1 MNIRLSFCLIVSV
14 LTLGYLSAQT
24 GSVSPYSFVGLGE
37 QNFRGTQLARMM
49 GGLDVFSDSIHVN
62 LNNPAGYSELK
73 YTTYSLGI
81 NYNTNIISSAS
92 SNITLSGASLDY
104 LSVAIPTKFFG
115 FGFGLIPLTS
125 VGYKIEDRNE
135 IGQDVFVNRFEGSG
149 GTNQV
154 YFSVGFPFT
163 KYLRL
168 GATSFYN
175 FGTLEYSRSQYLEG
189 VDLATFSD
197 QSTQISGLSYRLSAN
212 AIIPLF
218 KDLEF
223 RVLYSLQPGK
233 DLKSQNRQVFYTQSV
248 SENTLADVY
257 EDDLSTRNLDVTT
270 KLLPGHTRIG
280 LGLGKPN
287 KWFFGGQINLINSSK
302 IEGLFPVRDNV
313 QYEDAQ
319 QWIVGGFYI
328 PDYSSITNYFG
339 RITYRIGFRSEN
351 SGFLIENQSL
361 RSNVLSFGLGLPI
374 RGLSNAN
381 IGLELG
387 QQGTRKLGLVS
398 QSSVSL
404 RLGLSL
410 NDLWFVKR
418 KYN

>member
-1 MNIRLSFCLIVSV
+1 MKLCFCLIASV
-14 LTLGYLSAQT
+14 AMLGYLPAQT
-24 GSVSPYSFVGLGE
+24 GSVSPYSFAGLGE
-37 QNFRGTQLARMM
+37 QNFRGTQLVRMM
-49 GGLDVFSDSIHVN
+49 GGLDVFTDSIHVN
-62 LNNPAGYSELK
+62 LNNPAGYGELK

-81 NYNTNIISSAS
+81 NYNTNVISSVD
-92 SNITLSGASLDY
+92 SNVTLSGAALDY

-125 VGYKIEDRNE
+125 VGYKIENRNE
-135 IGQDVFVNRFEGSG
+135 VGESVFVNRFEGSG

-154 YFSVGFPFT
+154 YFSVGFRFT

-175 FGTLEYSRSQYLEG
+175 FGTIEYSRSQYLEG
-189 VDLATFSD
+189 IDLATFSD
-197 QSTQISGLSYRLSAN
+197 QTTQISGLSYQLSAN

-223 RVLYSLQPGK
+223 RVLYSLQPSK
-233 DLKSQNRQVFYTQSV
+233 HLKSQNRQVFYTQSV

-257 EDDLSTRNLDVTT
+257 EDDLSTRNLDRTT
-270 KLLPGHTRIG
+270 KLLPSNTRVGIG
-280 LGLGKPN
+280 VGKPN
-287 KWFFGGQINLINSSK
+287 KWFLGGQVNLINSGE
-302 IEGLFPVRDNV
+302 IEAVFPVRDNIR
-313 QYEDAQ
+313 YENAR

-339 RITYRIGFRSEN
+339 RITYRVGFRSEN
-351 SGFLIENQSL
+351 TGFLIENQSL
-361 RSNVLSFGLGLPI
+361 RSNVLSFGLGFPI

-387 QQGTRKLGLVS
+387 QQGTRNGGLVA
-398 QSSVSL
+398 QSSIAL

-410 NDLWFVKR
+410 NDLWFIKR